1 MNRKPD
7 ARFDP
12 SSPLLRK
19 TFAVVAAAATLATA
33 HFVDAL
39 AQGHGTSAPLYVK
52 SAAVVVAQR

>member
-7 ARFDP
+7 HRFDP

-19 TFAVVAAAATLATA
+19 AFAALAVAATFATA
-33 HFVDAL
+33 HFIDAL

-52 SAAVVVAQR
+52 SAPVVVAQR